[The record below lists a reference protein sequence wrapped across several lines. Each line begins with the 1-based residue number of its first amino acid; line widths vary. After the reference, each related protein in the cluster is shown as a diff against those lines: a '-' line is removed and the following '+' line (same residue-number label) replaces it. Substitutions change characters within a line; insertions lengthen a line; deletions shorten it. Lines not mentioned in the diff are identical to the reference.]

1 MNEWGIGT
9 HRVLGSIVLVTTIA
23 ASGIVGCA
31 SDTTATQTGTSSQAT
46 TKELSLGPDGE
57 LVRPKV
63 VHPNGETLVRVV
75 VSLKGDFK
83 HEGEIGADAVKA
95 QRESI
100 KLAQERVIKA
110 IGAHPGKPSTA
121 YTARIMQTYATIP
134 GLALEVS
141 EKEAAAL
148 ALLPDVARVD
158 EDTLTEPDLTES
170 TGRLLTDARRANLAV
185 QGTRGNGTVVAVIDT
200 GVDRD
205 HPFLGTSR
213 FVASACYSSAGWG
226 DDEEGLCPNGESS
239 QIGGSAGEN
248 CTGISGCD
256 HGTHVAGIVGGFS
269 DDDGTPGLS
278 LGDRAGVAPEVDFA
292 AFQVFH
298 RENRASVCTKGPP
311 PCVLANSSDYIAALD
326 RVELLKTDFDRNMVA
341 ANMSLGSGR
350 FTNQDRCDDDNW
362 LTKWAID
369 DLRSQRIATVIS
381 SGNSA
386 DKGSTA
392 FTPGVGRPACISSA
406 ISVGNTRKDDTIA
419 ASSQTA
425 PFLSILAPGTSID
438 SSVPGTG
445 FGTKSGT
452 SMAAPHVAGAW
463 ALLRERRATTGES
476 GSVSAILNRLTDT
489 GTPISDNRGS
499 TTITKDRIDVARA
512 VGLPAVTILGPDS
525 IAILSSGDV
534 NRTYTFDRVNF
545 SGPLTMQLSVE
556 GADAGDFTFTSS
568 PSPVTGSS
576 VNLTIGHALHVIGT
590 HTLHVR
596 ATANGVR
603 VFSKDT
609 QLTIATP
616 QPTLVSFAPAS
627 GPATT
632 QVTIEGSQFSSLTRV
647 FFGGAARIPAT
658 GVSVLSPTR
667 IRATV
672 PQAATTGT
680 IRVENDTRGA
690 SSAASFVV
698 TEVPVITSVSPR
710 HAPVGALVTVNGTNF
725 TGASATLSGLPV
737 DALTIVS
744 DTRLTFRIP
753 AGATTGSL
761 RITSAGASDSEN
773 FTVGFPVPTIGSFAP
788 QTGHGGQTLTLNGS
802 GFFGSPLVRF
812 GAVAAEVTSVEHTRL
827 RVTIPDNVP
836 DSSTISVRTPGGTA
850 TSAGVFQTDM

>member
-1 MNEWGIGT
+1 MNEWGIGSR
-9 HRVLGSIVLVTTIA
+9 RVLGSIVLVTTVA
-23 ASGIVGCA
+23 ALGIVGCA
-31 SDTTATQTGTSSQAT
+31 SDTAPQLGSSSQAAT

-63 VHPNGETLVRVV
+63 MHPNGEMLVRVL

-83 HEGEIGADAVKA
+83 HEGEIGEGAIKA

-100 KLAQERVIKA
+100 RLAQERVIKA

-121 YTARIMQTYATIP
+121 YTARIMQTYATLP

-158 EDTLTEPDLTES
+158 EDTLAAPDLTES
-170 TGRLLTDARRANLAV
+170 TGRLLTDSRRANLAV
-185 QGTRGNGTVVAVIDT
+185 QGVRGKGTVVAVVDT

-226 DDEEGLCPNGESS
+226 DDEESLCPNGESS

-256 HGTHVAGIVGGFS
+256 HGTHVAGIVGGFI
-269 DDDGTPGLS
+269 DDDGTSGLS

-298 RENRASVCTKGPP
+298 RENRGSVCSGGA
-311 PCVLANSSDYIAALD
+311 PCVLSNSSDYIAALD

-341 ANMSLGSGR
+341 ANLSLGSGS
-350 FTNQDRCDDDNW
+350 FTNQGRCDDNNW
-362 LTKWAID
+362 LAKWAID
-369 DLRSQRIATVIS
+369 DLRSQRIATVVA

-386 DKGSTA
+386 DKGATA

-406 ISVGNTRKDDTIA
+406 ISVGNTQKNDTIA

-425 PFLSILAPGTSID
+425 PFLSILAPGSSIE
-438 SSVPGTG
+438 SSIPSTR
-445 FGTKSGT
+445 FATKSGT

-463 ALLRERRATTGES
+463 ALLRERRASTNES
-476 GSVSAILNRLTDT
+476 GSVSAILNRLNDT
-489 GTPISDNRGS
+489 GVPISDNRGS
-499 TTITKDRIDVARA
+499 TTVTKDRIDVARA

-525 IAILSSGDV
+525 IAILGSGDV
-534 NRTYTFDRVNF
+534 SRTYTFDRVSF
-545 SGPLTMQLSVE
+545 DGPLTMQVSVE

-568 PSPVTGSS
+568 PSPVTGSTVS
-576 VNLTIGHALHVIGT
+576 LTIGHALHVIGT

-596 ATANGVR
+596 ALANGVR

-632 QVTIEGSQFSSLTRV
+632 QVTIDGSQFSSLTRV
-647 FFGGAARIPAT
+647 FFGGAARIPAI
-658 GVSVLSPTR
+658 GVSVVSPTR

-672 PQAATTGT
+672 PQTATTGT

-725 TGASATLSGLPV
+725 TGASATLSGVPV
-737 DALTIVS
+737 EALMIVS

-753 AGATTGSL
+753 AGATTGAL
-761 RITSAGASDSEN
+761 RITSAGASDTETI
-773 FTVGFPVPTIGSFAP
+773 TVGFPVPTIGSFAP

-812 GAVAAEVTSVEHTRL
+812 GAVSAEVTSVEHTRI
-827 RVTIPDNVP
+827 RVTIPSNVP
-836 DSSTISVRTPGGTA
+836 DSSNISVRTAGGTA
-850 TSAGVFQTDM
+850 TSAGVFQTDI